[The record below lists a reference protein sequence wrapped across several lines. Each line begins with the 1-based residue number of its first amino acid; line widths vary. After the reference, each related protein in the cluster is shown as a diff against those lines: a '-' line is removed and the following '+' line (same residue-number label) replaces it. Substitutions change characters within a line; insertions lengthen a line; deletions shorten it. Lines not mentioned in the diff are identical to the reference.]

1 MKSVLILVISVLLVL
16 VSCSSFRKY
25 DDNER
30 VYFWPKR
37 MILTGNWQLARI
49 ASSPAADDPNQT
61 IDTADATFN
70 AVLRINN
77 FEYCELFN
85 GDNDNRQCQ
94 NWEFIKYKEW
104 IKLTNPN
111 GGAEQ
116 YRRIIQLDRNVFAF
130 TMHVAIDNE
139 PLVYMA
145 FEKAS

>member
-1 MKSVLILVISVLLVL
+1 MKSVLTLVISVLLVL
-16 VSCSSFRKY
+16 VSCSSYRKY

-77 FEYCELFN
+77 FEYCEL
-85 GDNDNRQCQ
+85 
-94 NWEFIKYKEW
+94 
-104 IKLTNPN
+104 
-111 GGAEQ
+111 
-116 YRRIIQLDRNVFAF
+116 
-130 TMHVAIDNE
+130 
-139 PLVYMA
+139 
-145 FEKAS
+145 